1 MIQGESAVKADESGR
16 TVVAVP
22 GEHLIHTVDPAQ
34 VHSQPGRDL
43 VDVGVAA
50 RPVGDQ
56 VQ

>member
-1 MIQGESAVKADESGR
+1 MKADESGR